1 MPISSAARS
10 KHRRKSVAAPTR
22 WRGATLSWKNVRRCS
37 PDAEKGSCDMKIDNV
52 ADLIAETLAQAGV
65 KRIFGVVGDS
75 LNGLTDALRTR
86 KTIDWIH
93 VRHEEAAAFA
103 DSGEAQITGQ
113 LAVCAG
119 SCGPGNLHLIN
130 GLYDAQRTRTPVLA
144 IAAHIPSSEI
154 GSGYFQETH
163 PQNLFRE
170 CSVYCELI
178 SDPTQMPFVLE
189 NAIRAA
195 LGERGVAV
203 IVIPGDVALKAAP
216 KRALPPAIGL
226 VPPKPVVRPAE
237 PELEALAALL
247 NGAARVT
254 LFCGRGCAGAH
265 IELMRLA
272 ETLQSPI
279 VHALG
284 GKEHVEYDNPYDVG
298 LTGFIGFSSGYAAMH
313 ACDVLLML
321 GTDFH
326 YKQFLP
332 TDAKIAQVD
341 IRPENLGRR
350 CKVDLGLVGD
360 VGTTIAAL
368 LPKLKAKT
376 ERKHLDDSLAHYK
389 KARAG
394 LDELAQG
401 TPGQKPIHPQYLA
414 RLLSE
419 QASKDAVFTADVG
432 TPTIW
437 AARYLAMNG
446 RRRLI
451 GSWVHGSMANAMAH
465 AIGAQASQKGRQV
478 ISMSG
483 DGGFAMLM
491 GDLITLTQMKLPVKV
506 VIFNNGVLGFVAME
520 MKASG
525 FIETGVDL
533 QNPDFA
539 AMARAMGIHAIRVED
554 PGDLP
559 KAIRDVLSHDGPAVL
574 DVVTATQELSMPPTI
589 TAEQIKGFSV
599 WVLRAVMSG
608 RGDEVLDLAKTNL
621 LSR

>member
-1 MPISSAARS
+1 MP
-10 KHRRKSVAAPTR
+10 
-22 WRGATLSWKNVRRCS
+22 
-37 PDAEKGSCDMKIDNV
+37 IDNV
-52 ADLIAETLAQAGV
+52 ADLIAETLIQAGV
-65 KRIFGVVGDS
+65 KRVFGVVGDS
-75 LNGLTDALRTR
+75 LNGLTEALRKR

-93 VRHEEAAAFA
+93 VRHEEVAAFA
-103 DSGEAQITGQ
+103 AAGESQITGG

-130 GLYDAQRTRTPVLA
+130 GLFDAHRSRTPVLA
-144 IAAHIPSSEI
+144 IAAQIPSGEI
-154 GSGYFQETH
+154 GGGYFQETH
-163 PQNLFRE
+163 PQELFRE
-170 CSVYCELI
+170 CSHYCELV
-178 SDPTQMPFVLE
+178 SDPAQLPYVLE
-189 NAIRAA
+189 NAIRSAV
-195 LGERGVAV
+195 GKRGVAV
-203 IVIPGDVALKAAP
+203 LVVPGDVALRPAP
-216 KRALPPAIGL
+216 RRGISPNAGLLPVA
-226 VPPKPVVRPAE
+226 PVVRPAE
-237 PELEALAALL
+237 AELIALAELL
-247 NGAARVT
+247 NSARRVT

-265 IELMRLA
+265 DSLMKLA
-272 ETLQSPI
+272 EILKSPI

-284 GKEHVEYDNPYDVG
+284 GKDHVEYDNPYDVG
-298 LTGFIGFSSGYAAMH
+298 MTGFIGFSSGYAAMH

-321 GTDFH
+321 GTDFP

-332 TDAKIAQVD
+332 DDARIAQVD

-350 CKVDLGLVGD
+350 CKLDIGLVGD
-360 VGTTIAAL
+360 VGATIEAL
-368 LPKLKAKT
+368 LPRLAPKST
-376 ERKHLDDSLAHYK
+376 RKYLDDSLAHYR

-394 LDELAQG
+394 LDELARG
-401 TPGQKPIHPQYLA
+401 TPGNKPIHPQYLA

-419 QASKDAVFTADVG
+419 QAADDAVFTADVG

-437 AARYLAMNG
+437 AARYLKMNG
-446 RRRLI
+446 RRRLV

-465 AIGAQASQKGRQV
+465 AIGVQASQPGRQV
-478 ISMSG
+478 VSMSG

-506 VIFNNGVLGFVAME
+506 VIFNNGVLGFVALE
-520 MKASG
+520 MKAAG

-539 AMARAMGIHAIRVED
+539 AMARAMGIHAVRVED

-559 KAIRDVLSHDGPAVL
+559 NAIRDVLAHDGPAVL
-574 DVVTATQELSMPPTI
+574 DVVTATQELSMPPAI
-589 TAEQIKGFSV
+589 TAEQVKGFSL